1 MGLAKRLIGR
11 ERRYRIGKVNQMLDI
26 ARADSLGLDVSK
38 IENIVGYK
46 MPDLEKVIYDIDLDY
61 KRMGY

>member
-1 MGLAKRLIGR
+1 
-11 ERRYRIGKVNQMLDI
+11 MLDVP
-26 ARADSLGLDVSK
+26 RADSLGLDVSK